1 MDTSSMS
8 NNSHSTSAATTT
20 SKMVGSTTNNSTSSV
35 SVSQSPIGASQQFG
49 QPITSPNPNPNNN
62 NNNSTS
68 GNTPILSNTSNNVNV
83 SPITPSST
91 TTTTTDKKKS
101 RIDIE
106 YKFEDYEDSF
116 FAKAIIND
124 PLKIS
129 VIPDLLSLTTEKR
142 VTNLVGNNVPTE
154 VTSIMDKLPKGVQ
167 ESLNIFNQDWTV
179 VTRDPLPPPSNS
191 QPLKPLQS
199 QNYSVD
205 GEFDSISPTDSVK
218 DLNPDII
225 AISTQPTPD
234 QKSIEFMKS
243 PNRIPLFQTCYIND
257 ESPTINPPKVG
268 KKILENIEFQ
278 FKVECT
284 DFKPQIGNFEPF
296 FGRMFI
302 FDANKVD
309 DSDSKSPEVGIIS
322 EEFHFDLGT
331 NLDLLPKNSQVN
343 SLNQINPLDNQLPTK
358 IQKCIFS
365 CEKSSDLYLVI
376 CFDKVILGDPEET
389 TKHYFNPPKAKEL
402 TKIQSEVKEGVSRL
416 GKFKQPFIWGCVEL
430 FDQNRKFNFDQGEA
444 EIRVTNFIKA
454 KSDQLH
460 SFVSKEKK
468 SSSSAA
474 SKDPLFECIL
484 KILQV
489 SSSIGDDKYLYNE
502 NVNGRVDYLLRTKI
516 PNTLPPQIQ
525 SGQDGKGIIKEI
537 LHFNS
542 KISCSA
548 SGDSLILKDRDG
560 DKNDFTNNS
569 ISNSISSGGGGSNN
583 NNTNG
588 GGGSNNSGVNNNSSN
603 GIDYHHNNSNNNNS
617 NNNNNNNNN
626 HHTDNSCN
634 EELILKSKEPH
645 LTFSNVLYFY
655 PKSVNL
661 TNFKSDRGSAR
672 NIFLEVKLMEDDS
685 SVTAIGMKNTHG
697 TSTTPILTCSF
708 LTSVVYHNKKPKF
721 SDEIK
726 INLPSNLTANHH
738 LLVTFYHLGCK
749 KSKKSENPMHT
760 PLGYSVVR
768 LFEQDRIIC
777 DGKYKRPVGTVF
789 PPRYLAQEAKDIKD
803 SKDTINHKI
812 WVDNKKPVFSF
823 KTRVISSLYPQDPTL
838 AYLLKESIESNHTL
852 LNENIKKLPSVPNT
866 LKTQFFPSII
876 RLLFKSI
883 TSLSAEVSANSFNVL
898 LNLLD
903 SVPEDVLTSYI
914 TYVFNSEN
922 SHSFS
927 LYDNIIQVWNQLLEG
942 NSASTTSSST
952 ITITTT
958 PVVQSP
964 PPLSS
969 TSSSSLQNSSTT
981 NLTPPTPT
989 PTPSSSSSSSTTQ
1002 TIPNPN
1008 QLRQDDLILLSIQY
1022 SWFLFGI
1029 IKKSMIADIQNRDQ
1043 LKSGRNRTNRF
1054 SEEILNRFSF
1064 LFDQLLVQLK
1074 GAKQLVAKVLIVNI
1088 GHFIND
1094 LLDIMSRG
1102 FVFRIIRNYI
1112 AGLDCSNTVMELT
1125 ELKSRLF
1132 RVLASNDSFIALN
1145 SPAPISPFPSIQD
1158 LFQVFYRKHFII
1170 GLMLQEVSAV
1180 IPARDKE
1187 MRLKVINTLREI
1199 ISKIDTNPL
1208 YNSPA
1213 MRERIAALF
1222 FPLLPIIVYHYDAY
1236 ISKFDQEEQRSWLT
1250 CFIYIVKNLNNT
1262 NTISDWWKK
1271 ETPRNNVI
1279 FFQILTNC
1287 LSIFDYAKEYNQK
1300 DDDLENSSKSIQTH
1314 QSNLSLDANT
1324 DSPGKKKEKPS
1335 KSSVKQNVSNIKPDK
1350 AKQMIEQ
1357 QLASSTGMKNSMN
1370 SPSQTSNNKENI
1382 GSNLNPN
1389 SNSINGSQS
1398 PLLNVNKDSSNVLG
1412 QSTGSAYSQQS
1423 PNPGLRAFASSVT
1436 FLTVDF
1442 TQGSTTQETIQMMY
1456 GNLCQEVT
1464 LTVLNAFTVFVRD
1477 FKSDLLKGT
1486 TVAYTDH
1493 ILFRVILQLLK
1504 QDLSFSVIKPVFSVL
1519 ATLVGEFKHVL
1530 FKQNNSICENLTQL
1544 VFKYCCSRHSPSRQ
1558 YATTLIYLMIYNN
1571 LKEMGHFSRMKLHST
1586 VAISQILNEIV
1597 EKNVQTESVEIVF
1610 SYLYACLDSIAKF
1623 VKQNCNNSLL
1633 KTSYSTS
1640 VSSGNVKS
1648 TTTTSTSR
1656 PSIASQSSNG
1666 AATRTQPTIAQ
1677 QIDELKER
1685 LFGVIKNN
1693 VKIMQHSY
1701 DPEMKADL
1709 YYNLSNTFIESPDLR
1724 ITLLK
1729 SFKEFLKQQKSMEEA
1744 AQVSIIAAA
1753 LVSGYLK
1760 LLNRFPKEL
1769 LATDFTTVSPNVANE
1784 LTLPDLSLLEDVEGE
1799 ICKLDHF
1806 TDTGFINLLKD
1817 AIQIQKS
1824 GYFESA
1830 AETYRLL
1837 LPTYQ
1842 HQKDWTKQRDAY
1854 QELVLLCNQII
1865 SENVVN
1871 QRIFS
1876 NYYRVAFYCQDLIPD
1891 LHGKEFVY
1899 KENNYV
1905 RLSDL
1910 SERLKKQYCD
1920 KFGEDKFHL
1929 LPNNKPVDLS
1939 SLDVK
1944 HIYIQ
1949 IISVDPYLLPEELK
1963 ERTTPFQQN
1972 THLNKFIFE
1981 IPFTK
1986 NGKTQY
1992 SENVTEQ
1999 WKKKIILT
2007 TPNYFPYLKKRLPIV
2022 KKEEIELTPIEAS
2035 IELIQKKVTI
2045 LKAELNSRPAN
2056 TKTLQIHLQGCLLL
2070 QVNAG
2075 PLAICSSFLA
2085 EGQYQNHNAEHIQ
2098 KLSEVIKDFSK
2109 TLDFGLKFNASLTKE
2124 DGVELQKQL
2133 DSGYD
2138 NFRKKLQEYVKL
2150 GNDYDDF

>member
-1 MDTSSMS
+1 MDTSSM
-8 NNSHSTSAATTT
+8 NNNTSHSTAATTT
-20 SKMVGSTTNNSTSSV
+20 TTTTSTKMVGTTTNNSASSV

-49 QPITSPNPNPNNN
+49 QPITSPNPNSNSSNSN

-68 GNTPILSNTSNNVNV
+68 VGTPILTNISSNVNV
-83 SPITPSST
+83 SPITSSSAT
-91 TTTTTDKKKS
+91 NNTDKKKS

-116 FAKAIIND
+116 FTKAIIND

-142 VTNLVGNNVPTE
+142 TTNLVGSNVPTE
-154 VTSIMDKLPKGVQ
+154 VTSIIEKLPKGVQ
-167 ESLNIFNQDWTV
+167 ESLNIFKQDWTV
-179 VTRDPLPPPSNS
+179 VTRDPLPPPPHST
-191 QPLKPLQS
+191 PLKPLQS

-234 QKSIEFMKS
+234 SKSIEFMKS

-257 ESPTINPPKVG
+257 DSPTINPPKVG

-309 DSDSKSPEVGIIS
+309 ENDSKSPEVGIIS

-402 TKIQSEVKEGVSRL
+402 TKLQSEVKEGVSRL

-460 SFVSKEKK
+460 SFVTKEKK
-468 SSSSAA
+468 SSSAA

-489 SSSIGDDKYLYNE
+489 SSSIGEDKYLYNE
-502 NVNGRVDYLLRTKI
+502 SINGRVDYLLRTKI
-516 PNTLPPQIQ
+516 PNTLPPQIA

-542 KISCSA
+542 KVSCSA
-548 SGDSLILKDRDG
+548 SGDSLILKDRDC
-560 DKNDFTNNS
+560 DKNDFTTSTSSS
-569 ISNSISSGGGGSNN
+569 ISNSIGGGNS
-583 NNTNG
+583 NG
-588 GGGSNNSGVNNNSSN
+588 GNNSGVNYSN
-603 GIDYHHNNSNNNNS
+603 GNDHHH
-617 NNNNNNNNN
+617 
-626 HHTDNSCN
+626 HHTDSGCN

-685 SVTAIGMKNTHG
+685 SVTAIGMKSIHG
-697 TSTTPILTCSF
+697 TSTTPLLTCSF

-749 KSKKSENPMHT
+749 KSKKSDSPMHT

-922 SHSFS
+922 SHSFT

-942 NSASTTSSST
+942 NSAATTSSST

-958 PVVQSP
+958 PVAQSP
-964 PPLSS
+964 STPPPNAS
-969 TSSSSLQNSSTT
+969 TSNLNTT
-981 NLTPPTPT
+981 TTTPPPPPT
-989 PTPSSSSSSSTTQ
+989 SSSSSSSTTQ

-1054 SEEILNRFSF
+1054 SEEVLNRFSF
-1064 LFDQLLVQLK
+1064 LFDQLLIQLK
-1074 GAKQLVAKVLIVNI
+1074 AAKQLVAKVLIVNI
-1088 GHFIND
+1088 GHFMND

-1102 FVFRIIRNYI
+1102 FVFRMIKNYI
-1112 AGLDCSNTVMELT
+1112 AGLDCGNTIMELT

-1145 SPAPISPFPSIQD
+1145 SPAPITPFPSIQD

-1222 FPLLPIIVYHYDAY
+1222 FPLLPIIVYHYDVY

-1262 NTISDWWKK
+1262 NIISDWWKK
-1271 ETPRNNVI
+1271 ETTRNNVV

-1300 DDDLENSSKSIQTH
+1300 DDDLESSSKSIQTH
-1314 QSNLSLDANT
+1314 QSNISLDNSST
-1324 DSPGKKKEKPS
+1324 DSPGKKKDKQS

-1370 SPSQTSNNKENI
+1370 SPSQTPNNNINKDNKEIKENNNNNNSNNNNQN
-1382 GSNLNPN
+1382 SN
-1389 SNSINGSQS
+1389 SNSINGSSS
-1398 PLLNVNKDSSNVLG
+1398 PSLNVKDTSNVLG

-1464 LTVLNAFTVFVRD
+1464 LTVLNAYIVFIRE

-1486 TVAYTDH
+1486 TTAYTDH
-1493 ILFRVILQLLK
+1493 ILFRIILQLLR

-1633 KTSYSTS
+1633 KTSFSTS
-1640 VSSGNVKS
+1640 VSTTGNVKS
-1648 TTTTSTSR
+1648 TSTVASR
-1656 PSIASQSSNG
+1656 PSINSQPPNS
-1666 AATRTQPTIAQ
+1666 RTQPTIAQ
-1677 QIDELKER
+1677 QIDELKDR

-1693 VKIMQHSY
+1693 VKILQHSY

-1729 SFKEFLKQQKSMEEA
+1729 SFREFLKQQKSMEEA

-1799 ICKLDHF
+1799 ICKLHHF

-1842 HQKDWTKQRDAY
+1842 HQKDWNKQRDAY

-1929 LPNNKPVDLS
+1929 LPNNKPVELS

-1949 IISVDPYLLPEELK
+1949 IVSVDPYLLPEELK

-2007 TPNYFPYLKKRLPIV
+2007 TPNYFPYLKKRLPII

-2098 KLSEVIKDFSK
+2098 KLSEVIKEFSK
-2109 TLDFGLKFNASLTKE
+2109 TLDFGLKFNASLTKD
-2124 DGVELQKQL
+2124 DGAELQKQL

-2150 GNDYDDF
+2150 GNDNDDF